1 MRLNLLT
8 RIQSY
13 LRELEYLDTL
23 RCLHL
28 YLTRVEERMLNGEF
42 GEAVS
47 VAMKILVKVGE
58 ALGASRLIEVSHVHI
73 SGVSYSNIGEPGLEY
88 LEKLASNKPK
98 FLVYT
103 TVNPSCVDLSL
114 SSKIVSLEN
123 WEKQAI
129 INEILESMGSKAS
142 YTCTPYLLRRPF
154 AFDRLAWGE
163 SSAVAMANSFY
174 GAFTNREGGPLT
186 IAAAIA
192 GRTYM
197 AGLHLMSERRVK
209 HIIKVPSLNNEAEA
223 SLLGLYIGEEYS
235 EISQITGASEWSYSM
250 IKEFLAASA
259 ASGSHALIPLD
270 GITPRGTYIVEE
282 SVERSSIDRR
292 ELEHYYNKV
301 SKTLELGE
309 ETLVY
314 IGCPHLSLSE
324 LRQLSIMLDGRRLK
338 KGVHFLVTVPG
349 TYRALGVLDHSLRKA
364 GVEIAVGTCPI
375 VSRITVKPDIV
386 LTNSGKALFYL
397 SRLHKFN
404 VGLASLVDIVKL
416 VSEK

>member
-1 MRLNLLT
+1 M
-8 RIQSY
+8 
-13 LRELEYLDTL
+13 
-23 RCLHL
+23 
-28 YLTRVEERMLNGEF
+28 YLTKVEERMLGGEF
-42 GEAVS
+42 GEAMS

-88 LEKLASNKPK
+88 LEKLASTKPK
-98 FLVYT
+98 FSAYT

-114 SSKIVSLEN
+114 SSKIVSLED

-129 INEILESMGSKAS
+129 INGILESMGSRTS

-154 AFDRLAWGE
+154 MLEHLAWGE

-197 AGLHLMSERRVK
+197 AGLHLMSERRAKYVVK
-209 HIIKVPSLNNEAEA
+209 TPPLNNEAEA
-223 SLLGLYIGEEYS
+223 SLLGLYIGERYS
-235 EISQITGASEWSYSM
+235 EITQITGASEWSHS
-250 IKEFLAASA
+250 IVKEFLAASA
-259 ASGSHALIPLD
+259 ASGSHALVPLD
-270 GITPRGTYIVEE
+270 GVTPRGTYVVEE
-282 SVERSSIDRR
+282 GVERTTIDRR
-292 ELEHYYNKV
+292 ELEYYYDNV
-301 SKTLELGE
+301 SKALELGE

-324 LRQLSIMLDGRRLK
+324 LRQLSIMFDGRRLK
-338 KGVHFLVTVPG
+338 RGVHFLVTVPG
-349 TYRALGVLDHSLRKA
+349 TYRAFRDIDRSLKKA
-364 GVEIAVGTCPI
+364 GVEVAIGTCPI
-375 VSRITVKPDIV
+375 VSKITVKPDVV

-397 SRLHKFN
+397 SKLHKFN
-404 VGLASLVDIVKL
+404 VSLASLVDIVKL